1 MIDYYLGFSVLVQQ
15 GNVHYLAIYVVLN
28 HTSLSGGGGGNGE
41 NVARENKSDQCVTII
56 FASST
61 LLLLTCHSFIIS
73 SQAAQT

>member
-1 MIDYYLGFSVLVQQ
+1 MIHYYLGLSVLVQQ

-28 HTSLSGGGGGNGE
+28 HTSRSGGGGNGE
-41 NVARENKSDQCVTII
+41 NVARENESDQCVTII